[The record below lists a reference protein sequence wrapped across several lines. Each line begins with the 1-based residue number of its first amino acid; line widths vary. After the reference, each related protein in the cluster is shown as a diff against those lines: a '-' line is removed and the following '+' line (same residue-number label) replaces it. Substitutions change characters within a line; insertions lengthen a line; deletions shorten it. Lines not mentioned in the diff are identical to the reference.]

1 MKASGFVWTVSEPLV
16 LPFGHVDVANDPS
29 HTRSRRTGHA
39 LSVERVSS
47 VAAVPPY
54 RGRIAVHIQNASLL
68 YHRQVTILDIC
79 IARSLLEI
87 GSNLTAL
94 IGSSVVFYILGT
106 VDVPRDLPMFYVG
119 YFFMAWCAV
128 AITLIIGAL
137 SERTDWV
144 QQIWLPCSYMYMMFR
159 GSSALQTGCR
169 RAFAPW
175 RFISPIHRHR

>member
-1 MKASGFVWTVSEPLV
+1 MLMWRMIRATHDHGVLVVPFLWSGYLPL
-16 LPFGHVDVANDPS
+16 LLFRHIG
-29 HTRSRRTGHA
+29 
-39 LSVERVSS
+39 
-47 VAAVPPY
+47 
-54 RGRIAVHIQNASLL
+54 GRILLFIRQNASLAL
-68 YHRQVTILDIC
+68 SSAGHDPRHFL

-144 QQIWLPCSYMYMMFR
+144 QQIWLPYSYMYMMFR
-159 GSSALQTGCR
+159 GSFALQTGCR
-169 RAFAPW
+169 RVFAPW
-175 RFISPIHRHR
+175 RFISPTHRHRR